1 MGSGPTGGSHHV
13 KHVRAGLESPILAT
27 TEPDGAPA
35 AASAQA
41 AYPEEQSYSEL
52 MLRVGV
58 KLPAATGRIGD
69 YVAEVSALEAAGAD
83 SIWLDAMTRP
93 SPEPWILLGAM
104 AAVTH
109 RVRLGTMV
117 DSGVEWL
124 SAVDSLQRLSGG
136 RVVVGIPPG
145 SDLKQRIELIRA
157 LRSNTPPPRILI
169 ACDSHAD
176 AERSALLADG
186 VILPGGEQEVRDLR
200 AGRSR
205 DGEFELWVDVPI
217 PSDRAG
223 WATMTSAYGAAEA
236 TGIIVSWDPRII
248 DLLRNAGE
256 ADDRTD
262 LLIATG

>member
-1 MGSGPTGGSHHV
+1 
-13 KHVRAGLESPILAT
+13 
-27 TEPDGAPA
+27 
-35 AASAQA
+35 
-41 AYPEEQSYSEL
+41 

-58 KLPAATGRIGD
+58 KLLAATGRIGD

-83 SIWLDAMTRP
+83 SIWLDATTP
-93 SPEPWILLGAM
+93 ASPEPWILLGAI

-117 DSGVEWL
+117 DSGVEWPP
-124 SAVDSLQRLSGG
+124 AVDCLKRLSGG

-145 SDLKQRIELIRA
+145 RDLKRRIELIRT
-157 LRSNTPPPRILI
+157 LRSDSPPPPILI
-169 ACDSHAD
+169 ACDSR
-176 AERSALLADG
+176 AEANRSALLADG
-186 VILPGGEQEVRDLR
+186 IIVAGGDQEVRDLR
-200 AGRSR
+200 AERSR
-205 DGEFELWVDVPI
+205 DGEFELWADVPI

-223 WATMTSAYGAAEA
+223 WAKMMSAHGAAGA

-256 ADDRTD
+256 EDDRTD